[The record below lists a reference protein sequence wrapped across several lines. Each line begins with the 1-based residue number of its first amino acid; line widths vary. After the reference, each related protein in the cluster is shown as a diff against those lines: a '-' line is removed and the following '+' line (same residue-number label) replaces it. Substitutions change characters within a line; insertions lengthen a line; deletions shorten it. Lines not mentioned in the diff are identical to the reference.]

1 MVKGPAEKF
10 ERDISIL
17 RRAVG
22 FDQFFFLLHN
32 FFCNFWYYNI
42 ARVWILFLCLSFFPF
57 CSTTENVPGFTKSAL
72 DSDTSWKCKIISIDE
87 GGRLWDSHAC
97 LLIGDDEHMSTS
109 NFQGIKACLYVSAI
123 DSEWSQMRCRIFSFF
138 FFFAITDLWNLKWP
152 LERDDFSGLS
162 AGVLAVIALIDTW
175 SVPRSVFTCLR
186 VFSHVDPRQGY
197 IYSHKIFKTIV
208 RTESY
213 WSSPRFPHL

>member
-17 RRAVG
+17 RQAVG

-57 CSTTENVPGFTKSAL
+57 CSTTENVSSFTKSAL

-97 LLIGDDEHMSTS
+97 LLVGDDEHMSTS

-138 FFFAITDLWNLKWP
+138 FFFCHHRSLKF
-152 LERDDFSGLS
+152 EMTSGKRWFFRLIRWCACGDRS
-162 AGVLAVIALIDTW
+162 DRYMISSSIRLYMPPRLLPRGSKAGL
-175 SVPRSVFTCLR
+175 
-186 VFSHVDPRQGY
+186 Y
-197 IYSHKIFKTIV
+197 I
-208 RTESY
+208 
-213 WSSPRFPHL
+213 